1 MQLIQ
6 LEHGHWNFFCPV
18 TGKEVY
24 KPEGGV
30 NAETF
35 RVGWHQEVPNEP
47 MYLAQELQEPWQTY
61 LAKVEAEDT
70 HLDVA
75 AFLTSVEQPGWVA
88 FEVNSHGVACGPV
101 WETTWTVLDL
111 SGNTE

>member
-1 MQLIQ
+1 MQLIR

-24 KPEGGV
+24 KEEGGS
-30 NAETF
+30 NAATF
-35 RVGWHQEVPNEP
+35 RGGWHHEVPDEP
-47 MYLAQELQEPWQTY
+47 LDLAPELQEAWAAYT
-61 LAKVEAEDT
+61 AKVEAAEE

-75 AFLTSVEQPGWVA
+75 AFLQSLEQPGWVA
-88 FEVNSHGVACGPV
+88 FEITTSSMACGPV

-111 SGNTE
+111 NEQE